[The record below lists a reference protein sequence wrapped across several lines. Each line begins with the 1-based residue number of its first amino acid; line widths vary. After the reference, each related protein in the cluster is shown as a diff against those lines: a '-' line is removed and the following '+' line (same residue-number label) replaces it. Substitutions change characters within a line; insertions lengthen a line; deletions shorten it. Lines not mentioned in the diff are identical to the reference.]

1 MTRLAILVEGQ
12 TEEDFVNKLL
22 VDHLGPLEVYPAAML
37 ISGRGGNISVERLV
51 PKMAEFSWRFDAVT
65 SLVDFYGFRNR
76 GERSVEELEEHLSQ
90 EINRKNLGMG
100 KVFPYVQKYE
110 FEGLLFSDTSA
121 FQVIADVDER
131 DVTAL
136 AKIRENFTSP
146 EDINDGYETAPS
158 KCIMRRIRRYDK
170 VVYGVSVAQET
181 GLAKIREKCPR
192 FGAWLTRLEQLS
204 LPVRTGP
211 TAFQGEE

>member
-1 MTRLAILVEGQ
+1 
-12 TEEDFVNKLL
+12 
-22 VDHLGPLEVYPAAML
+22 
-37 ISGRGGNISVERLV
+37 
-51 PKMAEFSWRFDAVT
+51 
-65 SLVDFYGFRNR
+65 
-76 GERSVEELEEHLSQ
+76 
-90 EINRKNLGMG
+90 MG

-110 FEGLLFSDTSA
+110 FEGLLFSDASA
-121 FQVIADVDER
+121 FQVIADVDKR

-170 VVYGVSVAQET
+170 VVDGLSVAQET
-181 GLAKIREKCPR
+181 GLAKIRGECPR

-204 LPVRTGP
+204 LAVRTGP
-211 TAFQGEE
+211 TAFQGGE